1 MASAVWTFFNRLCRK
16 PIVKTPAEAD
26 QSEKEK
32 HSSVISN
39 VLHPVRG
46 EELKRK
52 FLSVECGFG
61 IYRRQKT
68 TLYYT
73 ADYQQSR
80 TVLST
85 TLWSICDNS
94 ITRYMRTLDIHR
106 NVGKVNNECGLKRK
120 IGEKSRQ
127 EVNRF
132 QSVDDGRGTN
142 QMRMEARLYY
152 GISHDVTTLAE
163 QYLSS
168 IYQPFR
174 SVRKQLVKQCRDM
187 LLVHYNGN
195 HKRFMESFLGPAS
208 ELLIKFKTKVSWP
221 LCHAKR
227 VVVQLGELDD
237 HVLKPG
243 DFYLCVHRVGRSI
256 LLSAQYK
263 TETHVGRIGIHAPLF
278 PMEWLSD
285 QQLTSVLRCLLVSAE
300 KGVERLKWHPA
311 ETPWHRIRATMVE
324 AQVRECGEE
333 KQRILA
339 PLARPEEFNLEADVG
354 DSDNIWNKIAS
365 AESADDGFCDNN
377 DCSSPSLSDLDQE
390 LLHSRLVLLP
400 GCRDTSGRSVVVI
413 FISKLK
419 GTSPRR
425 LAQLLMYFYGIPK
438 RDDVSDGFLVLVDG
452 REATEAHWPLLDEA
466 FSILESNVSR
476 SVYRVLLWKCHFQE
490 PFPTSGVKFE
500 SVWKEDKLEIY
511 VKKDQLL
518 QEFGGSYAYD
528 HLEWIGF
535 FKFFEPFL
543 NGCRFSGHYLVTML
557 QELGVNLS
565 SGLSGNLVDQHRNR
579 INQTFQDEQLRHLE
593 DEGETIL
600 AELKSYGISSPNNV
614 DYRDNLEKC
623 SSLYQEIKKTMR
635 KFSKLADRR
644 LKKLEEF
651 IRYRSFH
658 EESSQVLSWLCK
670 KGEESLNQYQKLSDS
685 LSAIRNREEEFE
697 EFYFFAMR
705 QIRRGNDLLKE
716 ATVMAKGTPTSSLK
730 DDGGDIEEV
739 AMSLRQHLDN
749 FNERLEDTRE
759 RFEETAKCYHL
770 LDKCYEWALET
781 MKYVSVMKM
790 DTLST
795 PDYLEK
801 LVKNLEDYVNN
812 HPPVSDEVF
821 EEMSAIAKN
830 LHNERL
836 LEQCKTA
843 RSRCQ
848 VTTEL
853 VKTRRE
859 MLLKAKHQLENE
871 MKGKETPKYRHKSCT
886 QNPWGTQSNVTC
898 LQSLSSSQ
906 LYQRHSIA
914 TGSPFG
920 LYLSYTNGMYPRLNQ
935 DVELNWY
942 LQQKEEQFLNQGL
955 ITEDLTTQGPVASIP
970 TSVLEARVGQHSTTP
985 TSIKCRQLEDK
996 INNNSIQEQAK
1007 KHNPSQAW
1015 QFCEEELEKVTEEV
1029 RVQNKRLQKDKNQ
1042 EEAIDNRYS
1051 PENRK
1056 VINYP
1061 EQRHSSPVFSPVPV
1075 NSHLTRPSSLDLS
1088 EISSAEDKGK
1098 SKKTLMLIMREMIQ
1112 TERDYVKSLEYIIE
1126 NYVPE
1131 LLREDIPQAL
1141 RGQRNGIFGNIEKI
1155 YEFHRQYFLQEI
1167 ETCES
1172 HPFTVGQCFLKYES
1186 QFYLYALY
1194 NKNKPKSDGLML
1206 EYGTT
1211 FFREKQLEL
1220 SDKMD
1225 LASYLLKPVQRMGKY
1240 ALLLKQLLK
1249 ECPERDSDHHDL
1261 KAAEEMVRFQ
1271 LRHGNDLLAMD
1282 ALRECDV
1289 NVKEQGRLLRQEEF
1303 LVWQGRSKKSFR
1315 HLFLFEDLILFSKAR
1330 RDPER
1335 KGFDIYQYKHSIKTT
1350 DIGLTEQ
1357 IGESPTKFEIWFR
1370 KRKLQDT
1377 YVLQA
1382 PNAEIKHLWVQEIS
1396 KLLWKQA
1403 LRNRE
1408 MRLAEMSS
1416 MGIGRKPCL
1425 DIRPNEDQI
1434 NDRFVNLHHQ
1444 LNRGSYYRGS
1454 TGMSSFEQM
1463 RNKRPHSIIS
1473 ISSSSSSGSSHSS
1486 FSLCTNVN
1494 LGVESSDSPHR
1505 GCRSVTQQSQC
1516 STESGFCTDT
1526 SIVGDG
1532 VTDLDQSSMLSKP
1545 ERSDSLLSQDLPSSN
1560 FLSLNEEPDE
1570 ESVSTPM

>member
-1 MASAVWTFFNRLCRK
+1 M
-16 PIVKTPAEAD
+16 
-26 QSEKEK
+26 
-32 HSSVISN
+32 
-39 VLHPVRG
+39 
-46 EELKRK
+46 
-52 FLSVECGFG
+52 
-61 IYRRQKT
+61 
-68 TLYYT
+68 
-73 ADYQQSR
+73 
-80 TVLST
+80 
-85 TLWSICDNS
+85 
-94 ITRYMRTLDIHR
+94 
-106 NVGKVNNECGLKRK
+106 
-120 IGEKSRQ
+120 
-127 EVNRF
+127 
-132 QSVDDGRGTN
+132 
-142 QMRMEARLYY
+142 
-152 GISHDVTTLAE
+152 
-163 QYLSS
+163 
-168 IYQPFR
+168 
-174 SVRKQLVKQCRDM
+174 
-187 LLVHYNGN
+187 
-195 HKRFMESFLGPAS
+195 
-208 ELLIKFKTKVSWP
+208 SWP

-227 VVVQLGELDD
+227 VVVQLGVLDD
-237 HVLKPG
+237 HLLKPG
-243 DFYLCVHRVGRSI
+243 DFYLCVHRVGRSL

-263 TETHVGRIGIHAPLF
+263 TETHVGRIGIHDPLF

-285 QQLTSVLRCLLVSAE
+285 QQLTSVLRSLLVSAE
-300 KGVERLKWHPA
+300 KGVERLKWHPS
-311 ETPWHRIRATMVE
+311 ETPWHRSRSTVVE
-324 AQVRECGEE
+324 AQTRECREE
-333 KQRILA
+333 KQSILA
-339 PLARPEEFNLEADVG
+339 PLARPEEFNIETDVG
-354 DSDNIWNKIAS
+354 DSENIWNKIRNT
-365 AESADDGFCDNN
+365 ESTDDGFCDNN
-377 DCSSPSLSDLDQE
+377 DFASPTLSDLDQE
-390 LLHSRLVLLP
+390 LLHSRLALLP
-400 GCRDTSGRSVVVI
+400 GCRDTAGRSVVVI
-413 FISKLK
+413 FISKLN

-425 LAQLLMYFYGIPK
+425 LAQLLMYYYGIPK
-438 RDDVSDGFLVLVDG
+438 KEDVSSGFLILVNG
-452 REATEAHWPLLDEA
+452 KEATEAHWPVLDEA

-476 SVYRVLLWKCHFQE
+476 SVHRVLLWKCRIQH
-490 PFPTSGVKFE
+490 PFPLSGVKFE
-500 SVWKEDKLEIY
+500 SVFKEEKLEKYI
-511 VKKDQLL
+511 KKDQLL
-518 QEFGGSYAYD
+518 PEFGGTYAYD

-557 QELGVNLS
+557 QELGINLS
-565 SGLSGNLVDQHRNR
+565 SGLTGNLVDQHKNR

-593 DEGETIL
+593 EEGETIL
-600 AELKSYGISSPNNV
+600 TELKSYRLNSPNNV
-614 DYRDNLEKC
+614 DYRDSLEKC
-623 SSLYQEIKKTMR
+623 SSLYREIKKTMR
-635 KFSKLADRR
+635 KFSRLADRR

-651 IRYRSFH
+651 IRYRSFQ

-670 KGEESLNQYQKLSDS
+670 KGEESLNQYQKISDS
-685 LSAIRNREEEFE
+685 FSAIRNREEEFDQ
-697 EFYFFAMR
+697 FYFFAMR
-705 QIRRGNDLLKE
+705 QIHRGNDLLEE
-716 ATVMAKGTPTSSLK
+716 ATVMAKETPTSSLK

-739 AMSLRQHLDN
+739 AMSLKQHLDT
-749 FNERLEDTRE
+749 FTERLEDTRE

-781 MKYVSVMKM
+781 MKYLSVMKM

-801 LVKNLEDYVNN
+801 LVKNLEDYVET
-812 HPPVSDEVF
+812 HPPVRSEMFD
-821 EEMSAIAKN
+821 EMSAIAKS
-830 LHNERL
+830 LQNERL

-843 RSRCQ
+843 QSRCQ
-848 VTTEL
+848 VTTDL
-853 VKTRRE
+853 VKTRQE
-859 MLLKAKHQLENE
+859 MLLKAKQHLENE
-871 MKGKETPKYRHKSCT
+871 TKERELPKYRHKSCT
-886 QNPWGTQSNVTC
+886 QNSWC
-898 LQSLSSSQ
+898 ASSSGTCTPSLANSQ
-906 LYQRHSIA
+906 VYQRHSIA

-920 LYLSYTNGMYPRLNQ
+920 LYLSFSNGIYPGFKQ

-985 TSIKCRQLEDK
+985 TSIKCRHFEDK
-996 INNNSIQEQAK
+996 INNNSIDEQQK
-1007 KHNPSQAW
+1007 KCNSVQSW
-1015 QFCEEELEKVTEEV
+1015 QICEEELEKVTEEV
-1029 RVQNKRLQKDKNQ
+1029 RIQNKRLQKDKNSQ
-1042 EEAIDNRYS
+1042 PATDNRS
-1051 PENRK
+1051 ENTK
-1056 VINYP
+1056 IVNYP
-1061 EQRHSSPVFSPVPV
+1061 TQRHSNPVFSPVPV

-1088 EISSAEDKGK
+1088 EITSAEDQGK

-1141 RGQRNGIFGNIEKI
+1141 RGQRNSIFGNIEKI

-1167 ETCES
+1167 EDCES
-1172 HPFTVGQCFLKYES
+1172 HPFTVGQCFLKFES

-1206 EYGTT
+1206 EYGTM

-1220 SDKMD
+1220 EDKMD

-1261 KAAEEMVRFQ
+1261 KTAEEMVRFQ

-1377 YVLQA
+1377 YILQA

-1408 MRLAEMSS
+1408 LRLAEMSS

-1444 LNRGSYYRGS
+1444 LNRSSCIRNS
-1454 TGMSSFEQM
+1454 MGMSSFEQM
-1463 RNKRPHSIIS
+1463 RNNKRPHSIIS
-1473 ISSSSSSGSSHSS
+1473 ISSSSSGSSHSS
-1486 FSLCTNVN
+1486 FSLCTSIN

-1526 SIVGDG
+1526 SIVGDV
-1532 VTDLDQSSMLSKP
+1532 VTDLDQSNLASKP
-1545 ERSDSLLSQDLPSSN
+1545 EPSNSLSQDLMTTN
-1560 FLSLNEEPDE
+1560 FLSLNEEHDE
-1570 ESVSTPM
+1570 ESVTTPM